1 MSTLPNKPVVDPL
14 DNVVNWSTGKRGI
27 NPNRPKLPTTRPQ
40 DMWTLFATAASLPRP
55 QAIEYLL
62 KNRHSSVQHILRTM
76 IDPSVKWLIKADD
89 VTYTP
94 STLEE
99 SRGHLYNQART
110 LYLYC

>member
-40 DMWTLFATAASLPRP
+40 DMWTLFATAASLPRRK
-55 QAIEYLL
+55 ALEYLRL
-62 KNRHSSVQHILRTM
+62 NRHSSVQQILRTM
-76 IDPSVKWLIKADD
+76 IDPQVTWNISPDD

-99 SRGHLYNQART
+99 SKGH
-110 LYLYC
+110 